1 MVKAGCAW
9 HCRGM
14 ANRHFGKAG
23 DVWKHLMLC
32 EVLAALEPTHYAE
45 SHAGSGAYDLVH
57 DGERNY
63 GVGHFLEVSSVI
75 ETLGASAY
83 AHALHRFT
91 STGRARY
98 PGSALQAMTLL
109 GDNCE
114 YLFCDVD
121 PLSADDLR
129 LWGRDLELSRCRV
142 VERDGMTAVA
152 EWLDTCAGSR
162 CVVHIDPFDPF
173 AARPGGLSAVQ
184 LAGQV
189 SESGSALVY
198 WYGFDSPGEQ
208 AWALAEI
215 AQRTSKPLICLDVL
229 VTDETDQDV
238 NGDLG
243 VGTTPG
249 TGFGV
254 VLANIGEQVIAKCE
268 LLGRDLIRTYD
279 GKRLPDRQQP
289 GRLRFTRRQQA

>member
-1 MVKAGCAW
+1 MVSAGCAW

-14 ANRHFGKAG
+14 ANRHFGKVG

-57 DGERNY
+57 DDERNY
-63 GVGHFLEVSSVI
+63 GVDHFLEVSAVI
-75 ETLGASAY
+75 ETLGASAS

-109 GDNCE
+109 GDTSE

-121 PLSADDLR
+121 PVSADDLR
-129 LWGRDLELSRCRV
+129 HWGRNLELSRCQV
-142 VERDGMTAVA
+142 VEHDGMTAVA

-162 CVVHIDPFDPF
+162 RVVHIDPFDPF
-173 AARPGGLSAVQ
+173 AAQPGGLSAVQ
-184 LAGQV
+184 LAGHV
-189 SESGSALVY
+189 SESGSVLVY
-198 WYGFDSPGEQ
+198 WYGFDSPVEQ

-215 AQRTSKPLICLDVL
+215 AQRTSKPLTCLDVL
-229 VTDETDQDV
+229 VTDETGQGM

-254 VLANIGEQVIAKCE
+254 VLANVGEQVIANCDR
-268 LLGRDLIRTYD
+268 LGQDLIRTYD
-279 GKRLPDRQQP
+279 GKRLPNGQQ
-289 GRLRFTRRQQA
+289 GRLRFTSRQQA

>member
-1 MVKAGCAW
+1 
-9 HCRGM
+9 M

-57 DGERNY
+57 DDERNY
-63 GVGHFLEVSSVI
+63 GVDHFLEVSSAI

-83 AHALHRFT
+83 ARVLHRFT

-109 GDNCE
+109 GDTSE

-121 PLSADDLR
+121 PVSADDLR
-129 LWGRDLELSRCRV
+129 LWGRNLELSRCQV
-142 VERDGMTAVA
+142 VERDGMIAVV
-152 EWLDTCAGSR
+152 EWLGTCVGSR

-173 AARPGGLSAVQ
+173 AAQPGGLSAVQ

-189 SESGSALVY
+189 AESGSVLVY
-198 WYGFDSPGEQ
+198 WYGFDTPVEQ

-215 AQRTSKPLICLDVL
+215 AQRTSEPLTCLDV
-229 VTDETDQDV
+229 VVMDETGEAM

-254 VLANIGEQVIAKCE
+254 VLANVGEQVIANCDR
-268 LLGRDLIRTYD
+268 LGEDLIRTYE
-279 GKRLPDRQQP
+279 GKPLPDGQQ
-289 GRLRFTRRQQA
+289 GRLRFTRRQQV

>member
-1 MVKAGCAW
+1 MVSGGGAW

-57 DGERNY
+57 DDERNY
-63 GVGHFLEVSSVI
+63 GVGHFLQVSLVI

-83 AHALHRFT
+83 ARALHRFT
-91 STGRARY
+91 SSGRARY

-109 GDNCE
+109 GDTCE

-121 PLSADDLR
+121 SVSADDLR
-129 LWGRDLELSRCRV
+129 QWGRKLELSRCEV

-152 EWLDTCAGSR
+152 EWLDSCAGGR

-173 AARPGGLSAVQ
+173 AAQPGGLSAVQ
-184 LAGQV
+184 LAGHV
-189 SESGSALVY
+189 SESGSVLVY

-215 AQRTSKPLICLDVL
+215 AQCTSEPLTCLDVL
-229 VTDETDQDV
+229 VTDETGQGM

-254 VLANIGEQVIAKCE
+254 VLANVGEQVIAKCDR
-268 LLGRDLIRTYD
+268 LGRDLVRAYD
-279 GKRLPDRQQP
+279 GKRLPNGQQ
-289 GRLRFTRRQQA
+289 GRMRFTRQQQV

>member
-1 MVKAGCAW
+1 
-9 HCRGM
+9 M

-57 DGERNY
+57 DDERNY
-63 GVGHFLEVSSVI
+63 GVGHFLEVSSVV

-83 AHALHRFT
+83 AQVLHRFT

-109 GDNCE
+109 GDTCE

-121 PLSADDLR
+121 PVSADDLR
-129 LWGRDLELSRCRV
+129 LWGRNLELSRCQV
-142 VERDGMTAVA
+142 VERDGMTVVA
-152 EWLDTCAGSR
+152 EWLETCASSR

-173 AARPGGLSAVQ
+173 TAQPGGLSAVQ

-189 SESGSALVY
+189 AESGKVLVY
-198 WYGFDSPGEQ
+198 WYGFDTPVEQ

-215 AQRTSKPLICLDVL
+215 AQHTSEPLTCLDV
-229 VTDETDQDV
+229 VVMGETGEGM

-254 VLANIGEQVIAKCE
+254 VLANVGEQVIASCDR
-268 LLGRDLIRTYD
+268 LGGDLIRTYE
-279 GKRLPDRQQP
+279 GKRLPDGQQ
-289 GRLRFTRRQQA
+289 GQLRVTRRQQV

>member
-1 MVKAGCAW
+1 
-9 HCRGM
+9 M
-14 ANRHFGKAG
+14 ANRHFGKAS

-32 EVLAALEPTHYAE
+32 EALGALEPTHYAE

-57 DGERNY
+57 DEERNY
-63 GVGHFLEVSSVI
+63 GVGHFLEVSSVV
-75 ETLGASAY
+75 ETLGSSAY
-83 AHALHRFT
+83 AHALRRFS

-109 GDNCE
+109 GDTSE
-114 YLFCDVD
+114 YLFCEVD
-121 PLSADDLR
+121 PVSADDLR
-129 LWGRDLELSRCRV
+129 RWGRDLELSRCQV

-152 EWLDTCAGSR
+152 EWLDTCAGSH

-173 AARPGGLSAVQ
+173 AAQPGGLSAVQ

-198 WYGFDSPGEQ
+198 WYGFDSPVEQ

-215 AQRTSKPLICLDVL
+215 AQRTSKPLTCLEVL
-229 VTDETDQDV
+229 VADETGQGR

-254 VLANIGEQVIAKCE
+254 VLANVGEQVIANCDR
-268 LLGRDLIRTYD
+268 LGRDFIRTYD
-279 GKRLPDRQQP
+279 GKRLPNGQQ
-289 GRLRFTRRQQA
+289 GRLRFTHRPQV